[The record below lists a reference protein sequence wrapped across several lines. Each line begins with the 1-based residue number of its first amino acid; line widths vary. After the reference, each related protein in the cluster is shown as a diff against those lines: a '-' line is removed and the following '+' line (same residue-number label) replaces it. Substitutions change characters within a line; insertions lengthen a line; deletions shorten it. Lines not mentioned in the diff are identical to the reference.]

1 MMEDNVP
8 GFIGYHI
15 TRDGKLYSRRIER
28 SPSKFNEV
36 MHLDN
41 NPLNNHYRNLQWS
54 THSMNIQQMIFEQ
67 RRKSFK
73 TIQNPNW
80 ENFKISDRKLRR
92 LNRLLSLGNSRI
104 YISKRLKVS
113 RKTLYNFIHRI
124 QIRNSLE

>member
-41 NPLNNHYRNLQWS
+41 NPLNNHYRNLQWG

-104 YISKRLKVS
+104 YISKRLKVL

>member
-28 SPSKFNEV
+28 SPYKFGKW
-36 MHLDN
+36 HK
-41 NPLNNHYRNLQWS
+41 
-54 THSMNIQQMIFEQ
+54 QMIFEQ